1 MDLNYFFILDN
12 VWYELQMRTYKMLY
26 SELAVDWAWMI
37 PTLSNLQSAKGDKT
51 DTLVSIQLIVD
62 LMFCMMIW
70 EGLLHMDKIFWA
82 KILRGER
89 KEWGKFTKLSVR
101 ISKIAIDTFQKM
113 RLHIRL
119 QTPTHRKVKRFA
131 ESSDKLA
138 HPRTTGPPNQSLQ
151 YLNYFS
157 MGIIPGSPEIR
168 ISTHE
173 EVGPSAFY
181 SN

>member
-26 SELAVDWAWMI
+26 SVFAVDWAWMI
-37 PTLSNLQSAKGDKT
+37 STLSNLQSAKGDKT
-51 DTLVSIQLIVD
+51 DTQVSIQLIVD

-70 EGLLHMDKIFWA
+70 EGLFHMGKIFWV
-82 KILRGER
+82 KILREER
-89 KEWGKFTKLSVR
+89 KEWGKLGWQRTVLFTKLSVR
-101 ISKIAIDTFQKM
+101 ISEIVIGTLQKIW
-113 RLHIRL
+113 LHMRL
-119 QTPTHRKVKRFA
+119 QTPTHRKVKWFA
-131 ESSDKLA
+131 ES
-138 HPRTTGPPNQSLQ
+138 GPPNQSLQ

-157 MGIIPGSPEIR
+157 MGIIQGSPGIR

-173 EVGPSAFY
+173 EAGPSVFY